1 MFVWPWTVILANNA
15 RIKNSKTGKYVRKN
29 EQEIN
34 EKLRSK
40 GYEFSEILLFSNN
53 REQTEFEIVIFGK
66 ESLADFTNA
75 MKLEDAFKSKNR
87 GKENY
92 FERKKDHDL
101 GDQLYGWM
109 AGSRR
114 SALQIQPSTH
124 RVDLLDHDFSFS

>member
-1 MFVWPWTVILANNA
+1 MGLEKLFVWPCTVILANNA

-53 REQTEFEIVIFGK
+53 REQTEFGIVIFGK
-66 ESLADFTNA
+66 ESPADFTNA
-75 MKLEDAFKSKNR
+75 MKLEDAFKLEKR
-87 GKENY
+87 A
-92 FERKKDHDL
+92 KKDYFKKKKNHDL

-109 AGSRR
+109 AGSEELI
-114 SALQIQPSTH
+114 S
-124 RVDLLDHDFSFS
+124 